1 MNGHN
6 QSRHENRCHEAVDQL
21 GEIVKLLCHTSVG
34 FVDRPDKIVIKFGI
48 VIARKV
54 ERARLIKQLRVQ
66 TVLQIFLYDGLQ
78 NPPIRMV
85 AQIKHKI
92 IDRHKDDQIHHRQK
106 RRSVAQHIEKYFRII
121 QLNCVIDTPGN
132 AFHNRTN
139 HIKRRVFAR
148 DPKQI
153 DVVPNKRAN
162 LELLFFFFYFSQN
175 DLLSAAAAA

>member
-1 MNGHN
+1 MNRHD
-6 QSRHENRCHEAVDQL
+6 QPRHENRSHESVDQF
-21 GEIVKLLCHTSVG
+21 GKIVKLLCHTPVG
-34 FVDRPDKIVIKFGI
+34 FVDRPNKIVIKFGG
-48 VIARKV
+48 VVARKI
-54 ERARLIKQLRVQ
+54 ERARFFKQLRVQ

-139 HIKRRVFAR
+139 HIKRRIFAR

-153 DVVPNKRAN
+153 DVVPNKHAN
-162 LELLFFFFYFSQN
+162 LDLLFCFFIVCHDTFTPV
-175 DLLSAAAAA
+175 AM